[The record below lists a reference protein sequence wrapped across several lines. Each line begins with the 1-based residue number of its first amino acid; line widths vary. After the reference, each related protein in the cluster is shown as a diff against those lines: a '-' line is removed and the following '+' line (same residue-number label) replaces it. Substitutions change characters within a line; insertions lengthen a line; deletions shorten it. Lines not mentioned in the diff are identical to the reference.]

1 MKKIVNP
8 FETFSEKQLLF
19 TGLVATV
26 FGIFIGFVFNARF
39 DGVVDL
45 HFSESVTWQEVALDN
60 LINIVVLS
68 IVLFVAGKTINPKT
82 RIIDILNSSLISRI
96 PFYILPFFNVNQ
108 IMFHSSNEMMES
120 IQNGQ
125 FSEIT
130 STNLILTLVFSLVA
144 ILLLICF
151 VILLWNGF
159 KIATNAKGN
168 KAIILFVVSLFV
180 AEIVSK
186 YLIIYLNK

>member
-68 IVLFVAGKTINPKT
+68 IVLFVAGKIINPKT
-82 RIIDILNSSLISRI
+82 RIIDILNSSLLSRI

-108 IMFHSSNEMMES
+108 IIFRSTNEIMES
-120 IQNGQ
+120 IQSGQ

>member
-8 FETFSEKQLLF
+8 FETFGEKQLLF
-19 TGLVATV
+19 TGLVATLL
-26 FGIFIGFVFNARF
+26 GIYIGFIFNARF

-45 HFSESVTWQEVALDN
+45 HFRESVTWQEVALDN

-68 IVLFVAGKTINPKT
+68 IVLFVAGKIINPKT

-159 KIATNAKGN
+159 KIATNAKGS